1 MKTFIE
7 SIEFPSTT
15 VLLKRVKKNDIFGE
29 TEDADLTETSLVK
42 CELLKVGKNT
52 DGFYKE
58 GDMILVKANNLRKIQ
73 YDECPPEILTVF
85 NEDLIFGK
93 LNE

>member
-29 TEDADLTETSLVK
+29 TEDADLIEQTLVK
-42 CELLKVGKNT
+42 CEILKVGNY
-52 DGFYKE
+52 GNCFYYA
-58 GDMILVKANNLRKIQ
+58 GDIVLVKAVHLRKVI
-73 YDECPPEILTVF
+73 YDDCPPEVLTVF